1 MVYTSGITLL
11 CVFLLV
17 NVLGIYLVGPY
28 AWDDGAITLAYART
42 LAERGVFALT
52 QFSEVVEGTSS
63 LLFVG
68 VMALLHKILGFGFE
82 GFILASQVVA
92 LLFLCLTLILVS
104 KSLKEHF
111 PALGHRLV
119 LVSLFG
125 TLPMFTAEVLNGM
138 EMTLMAFLMAS
149 FLVSFRGRKGWFVLL
164 VPLLLLIRFE
174 AVFYLLVSLTL
185 FWWFNKDDRKQ
196 AFVIAA
202 YALTWFLLISGF
214 RLIYFEDYLPNTIWA
229 KMHAPYSVRGN
240 LYQELA
246 GKLLGMQE
254 FFGAGGF
261 LVLLAA
267 VSLLARD
274 GARDRM
280 DLGFFLLIS
289 FAVFAVITGRNWGYQ
304 GRMFLAC
311 FPIAVLMMEGPL
323 SDRYFFFRD
332 FRVNWGNLRDALS
345 RRSVVFAT
353 MILCLAAAHWANR
366 ELFVS
371 NLQTIL
377 NGGHKQRL
385 LPKYLDDA
393 AQRHL
398 LTNNKSSAWWEDVTP
413 HNYRITGLAVE
424 KIRVLLGLA
433 TLGFMVP
440 DIGGLGLCCDKIRV
454 IDSALLTNS
463 FLAKMGYRDFN
474 SYIAQV
480 KPDVIE
486 THGLWSKFSRIYQS
500 SYFRAKYLPVV
511 FENNLLWIR
520 IEHLGTLLMS
530 ENVDKRQISK
540 ATDLGSVRYAGLEID
555 QDYLQSHDFGTLWHV
570 TAR

>member
-138 EMTLMAFLMAS
+138 EMTLMAFLMSS

>member
-1 MVYTSGITLL
+1 M
-11 CVFLLV
+11 

-138 EMTLMAFLMAS
+138 EMTLMAFLMSS

>member
-1 MVYTSGITLL
+1 M
-11 CVFLLV
+11 